1 MKTFLI
7 QITREFEMEIEA
19 ADEAEALETALERV
33 EDEFTE
39 TIIVDELA
47 D

>member
-7 QITREFEMEIEA
+7 QITREFEIEVEA
-19 ADEAEALETALERV
+19 ADEAEALETALERF
-33 EDEFTE
+33 EDEYTE
-39 TIIVDELA
+39 TLTVGELA

>member
-19 ADEAEALETALERV
+19 ADEAEALETALERF
-33 EDEFTE
+33 EDEYTE
-39 TIIVDELA
+39 TLTVDELA